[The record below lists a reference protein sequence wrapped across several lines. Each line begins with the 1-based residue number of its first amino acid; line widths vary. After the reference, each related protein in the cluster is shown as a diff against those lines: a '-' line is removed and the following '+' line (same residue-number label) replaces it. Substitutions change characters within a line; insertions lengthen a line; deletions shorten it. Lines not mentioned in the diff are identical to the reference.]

1 MRTEAKM
8 LVTLFSHTATFR
20 AEFLVNQQK
29 SMGSHVDQDIEIR
42 LLSDKITVTPGFTML
57 LVRDMVE
64 FEDSRIVVVNL
75 TPVDNNAKELFMRLI
90 GLLGPPIDS
99 DIENYENDEDENF
112 AHYSPDYDG
121 MDYNCGIVKSDSF
134 PKPCGSYIVNIP
146 AGYGNIP
153 KFLETLGCLPQIRPQ
168 PILLLILDMA
178 N

>member
-1 MRTEAKM
+1 M

-20 AEFLVNQQK
+20 AEFLVSQHK
-29 SMGSHVDQDIEIR
+29 FMDCHLDQDIEKR

-57 LVRDMVE
+57 LVQDMVE

-99 DIENYENDEDENF
+99 DTENYESDENGNF
-112 AHYSPDYDG
+112 ALDSLDYDG
-121 MDYNCGIVKSDSF
+121 MDYNCGTVNSDSF

-153 KFLETLGCLPQIRPQ
+153 KFLETLGCLPQNRPQ